1 MKKFLKRMEKII
13 KAMED
18 KISVQKKGLG
28 LLFSHNFDTLELIE
42 KNLIDVQ
49 DSQEF
54 KALTVEEKLKK
65 VDSILS
71 RIYKKTMSVHQEST
85 YYLED

>member
-13 KAMED
+13 KAMEH

-42 KNLIDVQ
+42 KNLILLLYFLNTF
-49 DSQEF
+49 SNF
-54 KALTVEEKLKK
+54 LTNPL
-65 VDSILS
+65 
-71 RIYKKTMSVHQEST
+71 
-85 YYLED
+85 